1 MTLRS
6 SILAL
11 SLSVFSL
18 TAPAAADCLWDD
30 PAGLKARFDRY
41 VAERVPKACKA
52 ETDFMH
58 EEAFAVDANTVKY
71 EMMVATGDSCFA
83 QIAEAVTASIKK
95 GAKPQ
100 CGPDRAQAVEVY
112 PGADKYLL
120 FSFKVSEAHARE
132 AGWLPVEGNADQA
145 SCEFADVITIPRK
158 KGRHPLPEAHAYK
171 LQDGSIVFLGRLT
184 VDADGSPHA
193 YHPDNKKGLDDK
205 ENAGGP
211 GHWAGIA
218 TDNCAE
224 DGDPVIQGPN
234 DPAPGYY
241 VTPTTMRA
249 STKVSCEVQSN
260 YVDAEKIPFV
270 ALPPKVARILTD
282 KAAHTTRGNAVVV
295 ANPSGVVKP
304 AVFADQSPAYGR
316 GEGSIKLVSE
326 LDYSPNARNGGTE
339 VRELVYVVL
348 PQRLGFPADA
358 KAVKN
363 GVTPLFEAW
372 GGEKRLAACRAEL
385 LKAAR

>member
-1 MTLRS
+1 
-6 SILAL
+6 
-11 SLSVFSL
+11 
-18 TAPAAADCLWDD
+18 
-30 PAGLKARFDRY
+30 
-41 VAERVPKACKA
+41 VPKACKA

-58 EEAFAVDANTVKY
+58 EEAFAVDAGAVKY
-71 EMMVATGDSCFA
+71 EMMISTTDLCFS
-83 QIAEAVTASIKK
+83 QIADAVKASIKK
-95 GAKPQ
+95 GVKPQ

-132 AGWLPVEGNADQA
+132 AGWRPVYGNSSQA
-145 SCEFADVITIPRK
+145 SCDFADVMTIPAK
-158 KGRHPLPEAHAYK
+158 KGRNPLPEAHAYK

-193 YHPDNKKGLDDK
+193 YHPVNARGLDDK
-205 ENAGGP
+205 ENAGRP

-224 DGDPVIQGPN
+224 DGNPVIQGPN

-249 STKVSCEVQSN
+249 STNVSCEVQSN
-260 YVDAEKIPFV
+260 YVNAEKIPFV

-282 KAAHTTRGNAVVV
+282 RAAHTTRGNAVVV
-295 ANPSGVVKP
+295 ANPSGAVKT
-304 AVFADQSPAYGR
+304 AVFADQSPAFGR
-316 GEGSIKLVSE
+316 GEGSVKLVSD
-326 LDYSPNARNGGTE
+326 LGYNPNARNGGTE

-358 KAVKN
+358 NTVKSE
-363 GVTPLFEAW
+363 VTPLFEAW
-372 GGEKRLAACRAEL
+372 GGEKRLAACRGEL